1 MTRDPRVIIE
11 RAIISEKGTR
21 QREHGNSYLFR
32 VHPSAN
38 KIEIARAVEKIFE
51 VGVTQVRTINYL
63 GKPKRM
69 GRFEGK
75 RSDWKKAIVTLKTG
89 QTIEVFDQV

>member
-1 MTRDPRVIIE
+1 MTKDPRVIIE
-11 RAIISEKGTR
+11 RAIITEKGTR
-21 QREHGNSYLFR
+21 QRELGNSYLFR

-38 KIEIARAVEKIFE
+38 KIEVGKAVRKIFDVE
-51 VGVTQVRTINYL
+51 VTRVRTMNYL

>member
-1 MTRDPRVIIE
+1 MKDPRSIVQ

-21 QREHGNSYLFR
+21 LRTAANSYLFA

-38 KIEIARAVEKIFE
+38 KLEIASAVEKIFN
-51 VGVTQVRTINYL
+51 VTVTNVRTMNRL
-63 GKPKRM
+63 GKPKRL
-69 GRFEGK
+69 GRFAGK
-75 RSDWKKAIVTLKTG
+75 RSDWKKAVVTLKAG